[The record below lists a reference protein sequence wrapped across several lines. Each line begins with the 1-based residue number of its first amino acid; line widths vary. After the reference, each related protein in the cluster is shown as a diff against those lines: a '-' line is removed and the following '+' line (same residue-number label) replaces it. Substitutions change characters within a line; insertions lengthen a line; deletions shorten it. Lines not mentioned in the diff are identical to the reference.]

1 MPDMLYVGVQDDDR
15 IAVFALERDNGER
28 RGPRTPCGDRPP
40 LQCPPEYDFRFNGW
54 RGLGEMV

>member
-40 LQCPPEYDFRFNGW
+40 LQCPPEYDFRFNG
-54 RGLGEMV
+54 